1 MPLESENI
9 MNELRISYLNPKCQV
24 DQYEDKGG
32 CGVVAREPIRKD
44 EVISV
49 WGGGRIVLAE
59 ELDPAMESFTQRVIQ
74 VEEGLFLVATL
85 PLEPTDCF
93 NHSCEPNVGFSG
105 QIGLVAM
112 RDIKAGEELNF
123 DYAMC
128 DGSNY
133 DEFDCYCGSEN
144 CRGRVKGTDWS
155 LRELWEKYDGYYMP
169 YLARRIEKLKAKVQV
184 LA

>member
-1 MPLESENI
+1 MTGQLYSH
-9 MNELRISYLNPKCQV
+9 LNPKC
-24 DQYEDKGG
+24 DSGEFEEKGG
-32 CGVVAREPIRKD
+32 CGVFAREPIKQG
-44 EVISV
+44 ELISL
-49 WGGGRIVLAE
+49 WGGRIVAE
-59 ELDPAMESFTQRVIQ
+59 SELNPKMQFFTQRILQ
-74 VEEGLFLVATL
+74 IEEGLYLEAPL

-93 NHSCEPNVGFSG
+93 NHSCEPNVGFTG

-112 RDIKAGEELNF
+112 RDIHAGEELNF

-155 LRELWEKYDGYYMP
+155 LPNLWEKYDGYYMP
-169 YLARRIEKLKAKVQV
+169 YLARRIEALKVKAHV